1 MGDNDKNSI
10 DMIEESTEKILF
22 SSRWLLAP
30 IYLGLIVVLIVI
42 LVKFVISVISFIPN
56 SFNLS
61 FHEVTMDVLNL
72 LDLSLLA
79 NLVLIVT
86 FSGYEN
92 FVSRI
97 GVAED
102 HKDRPSW
109 MGNLDFSGLKL
120 KIIGSVVAISL
131 IELLRDFLD
140 VSQTSETIIFW
151 IIILHLTF
159 VFSGLIFSLMEYIA
173 KKK

>member
-1 MGDNDKNSI
+1 MDDDKNI
-10 DMIEESTEKILF
+10 VNKIEESTEKILF

-30 IYLGLIVVLIVI
+30 IYLGLIIVLIIILAKFVFSVI
-42 LVKFVISVISFIPN
+42 LFIPN
-56 SFNLS
+56 SFELS
-61 FHEVTMDVLNL
+61 FHEVTMNVLNL

-97 GVAED
+97 GVAKD

-140 VSQTSETIIFW
+140 VSQTSQTVIFW
-151 IIILHLTF
+151 RIVLHLTF
-159 VFSGLIFSLMEYIA
+159 VVSGLIFSLMEYISE
-173 KKK
+173 KK